1 MSRQVAAAVGL
12 GYLGVDIVL
21 DPQRGPLLLE
31 ANARPGLAIQ
41 HANAAGLLRRLREIE
56 TRRCGLDFRDSRE
69 FERNID
75 HPPVASGVP
84 VESGDASAA

>member
-21 DPQRGPLLLE
+21 DPRRGPLLLE

-41 HANAAGLLRRLREIE
+41 HANAAGLVPRLQEIE
-56 TRRCGLDFRDSRE
+56 TRLRERNLRDSQE
-69 FERNID
+69 LERAVANL
-75 HPPVASGVP
+75 PVASGIPTMDPDV
-84 VESGDASAA
+84 AAA